1 MDELEL
7 LKKDWK
13 RQEKSLPHV
22 KKDEI
27 RVMMHKKSTSI
38 VKWIFIIS
46 IAEFLFWIAVEF
58 FSLFGDSQE
67 VYEQLGMSVF
77 FKVLVYINYIFILV
91 FISLFFI
98 NYRKIKTN
106 DSIKDLIKNIIRT
119 RRTVKTYVW
128 VNVIMVIVASVI
140 LFYEFYSQEIAEESL
155 KLKLIMA
162 GVFIGILVV
171 MVLLLLGFYRLLYG
185 ILTRRLKRNY
195 QALKKLEMKE

>member
-7 LKKDWK
+7 LKQDWK

-38 VKWIFIIS
+38 VKWIFILS

-58 FSLFGDSQE
+58 FSFFGDSKE

-77 FKVLVYINYIFILV
+77 FKVLVYVNYLFILV
-91 FISLFFI
+91 FIALFFM

-128 VNVIMVIVASVI
+128 INVFMVIFASLI
-140 LFYEFYSQEIAEESL
+140 LFNEFYSQEIAEESL
-155 KLKLIMA
+155 KLKLTMA
-162 GVFIGILVV
+162 GIFIGILLV

-195 QALKKLEMKE
+195 QALKRLEMKE